1 MLSWRTKISL
11 GQFLWLQTIESLNT
25 LLLKNGFAIPTS
37 GISYYDVESVLQ
49 KATEEQLDSLL
60 GEILRTQGTLRYEVS
75 PRYRFDERFDD
86 LQRCLLL
93 DGIRIEDK
101 KLVSIEPTIDGAA
114 PLEDDLAR
122 ELKKSDLPDQEE
134 IVRTLNNSAEAFRKT
149 PPDYNGCLSNARVAL
164 QTLATNIAKHRQA
177 TRAGSF
183 DESKWGQVLA
193 YLRTSGLI
201 SEQEEQGLSG
211 VFTFVSPGAHSPLG
225 LDESEMTRL
234 GRSLVVS
241 MCYFLVKRHNG

>member
-11 GQFLWLQTIESLNT
+11 GQFLQLQTIQALNT
-25 LLLKNGFAIPTS
+25 LLLKNGFAMPTS
-37 GISYYDVESVLQ
+37 GLSAYEVESVLLN
-49 KATEEQLDSLL
+49 ATEEQLGSLL

-93 DGIRIEDK
+93 DGMRIEDK
-101 KLVSIEPTIDGAA
+101 ELVSIEPTIDGAA
-114 PLEDDLAR
+114 PPEDDLAR
-122 ELKKSDLPDQEE
+122 ELKKSGLPDQEE
-134 IVRTLNNSAEAFRKT
+134 MVRMLNNSAEAFRKT

-177 TRAGSF
+177 TRTGLF

-225 LDESEMTRL
+225 LDEGEMTRL